1 MQTRRSAKTGLP
13 VRTTRLGAAIQEH
26 VAPDRT
32 HVIVPTKVSRR
43 FRLHV
48 PGHHS
53 TFVESNGA
61 MRFVLTSFSASILAM
76 TAWHLATV
84 IRDELQVLHESDKL
98 RALMPHYGSLGGID
112 SFGRTIAL
120 NVDTQGYLDGKG
132 KLLVFVLHRH
142 SIVGEI
148 KFWNRVIT
156 QINILSASIAAPVR
170 YWGICDEGSACNPYQ
185 SVAQFS
191 ILGYLNPYQ
200 MHGRFMELSARVAI
214 NGDASAESSVIFQQ
228 IRQGSSE

>member
-1 MQTRRSAKTGLP
+1 
-13 VRTTRLGAAIQEH
+13 
-26 VAPDRT
+26 
-32 HVIVPTKVSRR
+32 
-43 FRLHV
+43 
-48 PGHHS
+48 
-53 TFVESNGA
+53 
-61 MRFVLTSFSASILAM
+61 
-76 TAWHLATV
+76 
-84 IRDELQVLHESDKL
+84 
-98 RALMPHYGSLGGID
+98 MPHYGSLGGID

-200 MHGRFMELSARVAI
+200 MHVVAQAGARHEALLYGRFMELSARVAI